1 MSSCPAGAGAAC
13 RASTARFPLPP
24 PPRARLA
31 AHTGAAGNAEGLRE
45 YGFGH
50 AAVEEVLLLLV
61 DKPVAGEAL
70 GLAACLDWLCLHVP
84 NAELPAGLKE
94 HKAKDGL
101 KVGEVVAGG
110 RRAGTPAES
119 AESAEAKLRVG
130 APTTPTHRLRRESPQ
145 ADACA
150 AAGEG

>member
-1 MSSCPAGAGAAC
+1 MRALPAPLRAAG
-13 RASTARFPLPP
+13 
-24 PPRARLA
+24 

-50 AAVEEVLLLLV
+50 AAVEEVMLLLV
-61 DKPVAGEAL
+61 DKPVASEAL

-119 AESAEAKLRVG
+119 AESAEAKQRVG
-130 APTTPTHRLRRESPQ
+130 PRPTGSATNPP
-145 ADACA
+145 
-150 AAGEG
+150 G